1 MSASI
6 EQRNQEATCFV
17 GNLDEKMTEEILWEL
32 MLQCGPV
39 VNLHM
44 PKDKVTGV
52 HLNYGFVEFRV
63 EEDAEYA
70 IKILNMIKLY
80 GKALKVNKA
89 SKDNRQLDVGANIYI
104 GNLDP
109 DVDEKL
115 LYDTF
120 SAFGGIQQTPKIMRD
135 PDTSESM
142 GYGFISFDSF
152 EASDLA
158 IECMSGQFLSN
169 RAITCQ
175 YAYKKDRERQGF
187 QSERHGSQAERL
199 LAASQPQ
206 RFKPHTIF
214 SAGEAGDV
222 TAIGMVGLGAGMHQQ
237 MQMQQQQMGVDP
249 YSQMM
254 AQQAYQQH
262 HVPLQMQMP
271 MPMMPSAPGS
281 LPGYMMGPGGG
292 MHPPPLPQQ
301 MAGNYN
307 MGMMIPP
314 PPPQQYFQPQP
325 QYHQQG
331 FEQGFPPPPV
341 DQGYGQLPP
350 PPPPPSSR
358 GYQDQYVP
366 PPPQMS
372 SHMPPPPPVPST

>member
-17 GNLDEKMTEEILWEL
+17 GNLDEKMTEEVLWEL

-39 VNLHM
+39 VNVHM

-70 IKILNMIKLY
+70 IKILNMIKLF

-109 DVDEKL
+109 DVDEKQ

-142 GYGFISFDSF
+142 GYGFISFDNF

-158 IECMSGQFLSN
+158 IECMNGQFLSN

-175 YAYKKDRERQGF
+175 YAYKKDRERHGF

-214 SAGEAGDV
+214 SAGESGDI
-222 TAIGMVGLGAGMHQQ
+222 TALGLGGLGANMHQQ
-237 MQMQQQQMGVDP
+237 LQLQQQQMGGGLDP

-254 AQQAYQQH
+254 AQQGYQQQH
-262 HVPLQMQMP
+262 IPLQMQMP
-271 MPMMPSAPGS
+271 MQMMPSAPGS

-292 MHPPPLPQQ
+292 MYPPPMPQQ
-301 MAGNYN
+301 VPPPYN
-307 MGMMIPP
+307 MGAMVPP
-314 PPPQQYFQPQP
+314 PPPQYFQPQA
-325 QYHQQG
+325 QYLQQG
-331 FEQGFPPPPV
+331 F

-350 PPPPPSSR
+350 PPPPPASR
-358 GYQDQYVP
+358 GYQDQYAP
-366 PPPQMS
+366 PPPHLS
-372 SHMPPPPPVPST
+372 SSMPPPPPPPPSN